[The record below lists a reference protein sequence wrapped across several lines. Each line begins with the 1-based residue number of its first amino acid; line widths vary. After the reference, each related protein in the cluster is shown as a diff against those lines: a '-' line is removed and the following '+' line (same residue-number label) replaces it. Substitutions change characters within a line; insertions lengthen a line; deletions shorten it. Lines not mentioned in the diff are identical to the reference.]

1 MTRSFLDR
9 FYSFIAYIQGCIQ
22 EFVQGGGLCTRWDFT
37 GPGASLAPIAPA
49 PKYIPAFIF
58 YQGQNFALYKKN

>member
-22 EFVQGGGLCTRWDFT
+22 EFVQGGGALHPLGFHWSRGELSPNSPRT
-37 GPGASLAPIAPA
+37 S
-49 PKYIPAFIF
+49 AFIF
-58 YQGQNFALYKKN
+58 YQGQNFA

>member
-49 PKYIPAFIF
+49 PLPLSSIRVKILRNIRKT
-58 YQGQNFALYKKN
+58 NV